1 MSELSTSTISIDA
14 PLESVRAILF
24 DLAGYPSWSTA
35 IKSAEVKQSD
45 DQGRATSVKVSIDAG
60 MMKDRVLLNYDWS
73 QAPERLEFSLE
84 EADLLTAM
92 NGAYITKALDADTTS
107 VTYELGVE
115 VSMPIPA
122 MMRTKAEKATIDQ
135 ALAQLKA
142 HAEE

>member
-14 PLESVRAILF
+14 PVDAVRAILF
-24 DLAGYPSWSTA
+24 DLAGYPTWSTA
-35 IKSAEVKQSD
+35 IKSAEVKESD
-45 DQGRATSVKVSIDAG
+45 EQGRATSVKVSIDAG

-73 QAPERLEFSLE
+73 GAPEKLEFSLE
-84 EADLLTAM
+84 DADLLTAM
-92 NGAYITKALDADTTS
+92 NGAYITQAIDADTTS

-135 ALAQLKA
+135 ALAQLKV
-142 HAEE
+142 HAEN

>member
-14 PLESVRAILF
+14 PLESVRAILY

-92 NGAYITKALDADTTS
+92 NGAYITKAIDADTTS

>member
-1 MSELSTSTISIDA
+1 MSELSTSTITIDA
-14 PLESVRAILF
+14 PIDAVRAILF
-24 DLAGYPSWSTA
+24 DLASYPTWSTA
-35 IKSAEVKQSD
+35 IKSAEVKDTD

-73 QAPERLEFSLE
+73 AAPDRLEFSLE
-84 EADLLTAM
+84 DADLLTAM
-92 NGAYITKALDADTTS
+92 NGAYITKAIDAETTS

-135 ALAQLKA
+135 SLAQLKE
-142 HAEE
+142 HAEN

>member
-92 NGAYITKALDADTTS
+92 NGAYITKAIDADTTS

-115 VSMPIPA
+115 VSLPIPSI
-122 MMRTKAEKATIDQ
+122 MRTKAEKATIDQ

>member
-14 PLESVRAILF
+14 PLENVRAILF
-24 DLAGYPSWSTA
+24 DLAGYPTWSTA

-92 NGAYITKALDADTTS
+92 NGAYITKAIDADTTS

-135 ALAQLKA
+135 ALAQLQA

>member
-1 MSELSTSTISIDA
+1 MSELSTSTITIDA
-14 PLESVRAILF
+14 PIDAVRAILF
-24 DLAGYPSWSTA
+24 DLQAYPTWSTA
-35 IKSAEVKQSD
+35 IKSAEVKASD

-73 QAPERLEFSLE
+73 AAPERLAFSLE
-84 EADLLTAM
+84 DADLLTAM
-92 NGAYITKALDADTTS
+92 NGAYITKAIDADTTS

-135 ALAQLKA
+135 ALKQLKE
-142 HAEE
+142 HAEN